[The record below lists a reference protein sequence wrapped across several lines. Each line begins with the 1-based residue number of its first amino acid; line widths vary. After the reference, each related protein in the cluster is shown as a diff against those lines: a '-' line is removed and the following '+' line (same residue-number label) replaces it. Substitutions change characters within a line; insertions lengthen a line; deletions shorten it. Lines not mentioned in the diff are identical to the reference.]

1 MLIETITTESQ
12 MTTYEYDS
20 VLKASLEYFEGDE
33 LAATTWMN
41 KYAMKNKEGKF
52 VERTPHD
59 MHLRMAREFAR
70 VEAKY
75 NQLIKD

>member
-52 VERTPHD
+52 V
-59 MHLRMAREFAR
+59 
-70 VEAKY
+70 
-75 NQLIKD
+75 